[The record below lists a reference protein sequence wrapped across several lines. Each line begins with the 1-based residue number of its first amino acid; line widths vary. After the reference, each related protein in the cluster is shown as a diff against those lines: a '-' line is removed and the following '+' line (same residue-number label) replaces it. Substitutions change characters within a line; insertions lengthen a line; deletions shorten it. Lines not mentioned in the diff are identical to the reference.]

1 MKTIT
6 TTTTV
11 LIIFVIA
18 IVVTIVVSTITT
30 HDSKGVTED
39 KPADYKL
46 TVKELYKAY
55 NPNEIPG
62 ELKYTNKI
70 LVVTGF
76 FKRLS
81 LRSNINV
88 TLISLD
94 EKSIIFCNFKKNETN
109 IKLLERLKKFDK
121 VTVKGLYKRDAC
133 CSTFYLTYCMLVTS
147 EKGETDAD
155 SL

>member
-1 MKTIT
+1 MKTVT
-6 TTTTV
+6 TTTI
-11 LIIFVIA
+11 LIIFIIV
-18 IVVTIVVSTITT
+18 IVVMIVVSIITT
-30 HDSKGVTED
+30 HDSKGITED

-46 TVKELYKAY
+46 NVKELYKAY

-81 LRSNINV
+81 LHSNINV

-109 IKLLERLKKFDK
+109 IKLLEHLKKFDK
-121 VTVKGLYKRDAC
+121 VTIRGLYKRDPC
-133 CSTFYLTYCMLVTS
+133 CSTFSLTYCTLVTS
-147 EKGETDAD
+147 EKGEANAD